1 MAGSL
6 TPEAL
11 AVEHP
16 REVWLITVAHG
27 VNEFYGVALPP
38 VLPLL
43 VADFDITYGQAGGLI
58 TVFFV
63 MYSVFQLPAG
73 LLADRVGQKRLLAG
87 GMALLS
93 GGLFVVAVADS
104 YLVMLA
110 GQAVAGVGG
119 STYHPSGMSLISD
132 LEPGATEGRAMGI
145 HGFGGVA
152 GMALAPALVGGLAA
166 LFDWR
171 LALSVAA
178 VVGVAYAG
186 VFLVLFSA
194 PVRAPASDG
203 GPASDASGGLPD
215 GRRES
220 DGGERAG
227 GSRASSDGRADVG
240 ERAGGSR
247 APPDGRPGTADES
260 LRGRVR
266 ALVAV
271 PAAGWVAVLF
281 AISFLVSFEIGAVR
295 TFAPTYLFTRL
306 GGSTWVAN
314 GIYFVMLLGAGVAS
328 LGAGNLADRFD
339 RTAAGALIF
348 GLSAVLLAVT
358 ALVPPSAG
366 AMLGWFLVLGLVL
379 YAVSPMKNAL
389 TAGYAEESYS
399 GSLFGIML
407 SASSLGGA
415 LGPVLLGVVAERV
428 GWLVTFPAIGL
439 VAVVGAGAFLLLK
452 RS

>member
-6 TPEAL
+6 IPESL

-16 REVWLITVAHG
+16 REVWLITIAHG

-93 GGLFVVAVADS
+93 AGLFVVAVADS

-152 GMALAPALVGGLAA
+152 GMALAPALIGGLAA

-178 VVGVAYAG
+178 VVGIAYAG
-186 VFLVLFSA
+186 IFLALFST
-194 PVRAPASDG
+194 PVRP
-203 GPASDASGGLPD
+203 PLTD

-220 DGGERAG
+220 NGGERTG
-227 GSRASSDGRADVG
+227 GLQVSSDGRTD
-240 ERAGGSR
+240 
-247 APPDGRPGTADES
+247 TASDS

-271 PAAGWVAVLF
+271 PAAGWVAILF

-306 GGSTWVAN
+306 GGSTSVAN

-348 GLSAVLLAVT
+348 GLSAALLAVT

-452 RS
+452 PS